1 MRQAQL
7 QDWLSKPDAG
17 QRFDK
22 QIPVGDLIA
31 GMFVSGLDKPWDDT
45 PFLLQGFLI
54 RSDAEIE
61 TLARMCKFVFVD
73 PERCVGPA
81 RDRFRQRLPVVLP
94 VKRNLWQKLL
104 DLLPSGVPERQR
116 PAGTEPEERVALDAL
131 AVFRDTGNGI
141 APSGALQ
148 RARKTFERSK
158 EALAVILGDIQMN
171 RAPDIK
177 YAEDAVVQIV
187 DSATSSPE
195 ALLWLTQLKERDS
208 GAYHHAIRV
217 SIYMVAM
224 GHHVGLPKDQLHI
237 LGLAGLLQ
245 DVGKVK
251 LPQELTERSADLT
264 PEELTLVKK
273 HVTHSIA
280 ILTKSPGIPAEVLE
294 VVAQHHER
302 HDGSGYLQGLRA
314 NQICPFAR
322 IAGIADTF
330 DDITTPRSDR
340 QPLSTNEAMQ
350 CLYGWK
356 GTSFHEGVVDQ
367 FIQSIGLFPVGTL
380 VELNSGE
387 VGIVIAQNR
396 IRRLKPRLMLL
407 LDGEKTPLAAPPIL
421 DLIADPHGPGGIPYR
436 VIRDLP
442 AGSYG
447 IDAKE
452 FYL

>member
-1 MRQAQL
+1 
-7 QDWLSKPDAG
+7 
-17 QRFDK
+17 
-22 QIPVGDLIA
+22 
-31 GMFVSGLDKPWDDT
+31 MFVSALDRPWDDT

-54 RSDAEIE
+54 RSDAEIA
-61 TLARMCKFVFVD
+61 TLTRICKFVFVD
-73 PERCVGPA
+73 PERSVGAA
-81 RDRFRQRLPVVLP
+81 RERFRRRLPVALP
-94 VKRNLWQKLL
+94 PKKGLWQKILA
-104 DLLPSGVPERQR
+104 LLPSATPEKPR
-116 PAGTEPEERVALDAL
+116 PSGLETDERETLDTR
-131 AVFRDTGNGI
+131 AVFRDTANGI
-141 APSGALQ
+141 APTRALV
-148 RARKTFERSK
+148 RARETFARSK
-158 EALAVILGDIQMN
+158 DALAVILGDIQVN

-177 YAEDAVVQIV
+177 YAEDAVQQIIE
-187 DSATSSPE
+187 SATTHPE

-224 GHHVGLPKDQLHI
+224 GHHVGLPKEQLHI

-245 DVGKVK
+245 DVGKIK
-251 LPQELTERSADLT
+251 LPRALAEKTADLS
-264 PEELTLVKK
+264 PEEATLVQE
-273 HVTHSIA
+273 HVAHSLA
-280 ILTKSPGIPAEVLE
+280 ILRQTHGIPAEVLE

-302 HDGSGYLQGLRA
+302 HDGSGYLRGLTA

-330 DDITTPRSDR
+330 DDITTAGPQRP
-340 QPLSTNEAMQ
+340 PLSTNEAMQ

-356 GTSFHEGVVDQ
+356 GTIFHDGVVDQ

-380 VELNSGE
+380 VELQSGE

-407 LDGEKTPLAAPPIL
+407 LDGEKAPLSAPLIL
-421 DLIADPHGPGGIPYR
+421 DLIADPLGPGGIPYR
-436 VIRDLP
+436 IIRDLP
-442 AGSYG
+442 AGSHG